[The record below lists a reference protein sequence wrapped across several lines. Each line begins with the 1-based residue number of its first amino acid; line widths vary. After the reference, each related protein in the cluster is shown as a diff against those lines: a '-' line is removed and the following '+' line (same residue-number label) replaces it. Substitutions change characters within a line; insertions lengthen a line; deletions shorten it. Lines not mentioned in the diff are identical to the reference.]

1 MLPLLLKRSP
11 LLGEEGNGLNQQKV
25 QVGLVALPDKSSH
38 SSECS
43 RGGGINLLHF
53 NTNAAAL
60 AVQRAAQSVVIFLMM
75 NLLCATSPI
84 QFCFLI
90 LYPCF
95 PET

>member
-1 MLPLLLKRSP
+1 M
-11 LLGEEGNGLNQQKV
+11 GNGLNQQKV
-25 QVGLVALPDKSSH
+25 QVGLVALPDKSGQN

-43 RGGGINLLHF
+43 RGGGINLLYF

-60 AVQRAAQSVVIFLMM
+60 AMQRAAQSVVIFLMM

-90 LYPCF
+90 LYLCF